1 MDSMSNLTKKNV
13 PDIGVP
19 AIEPTVEGT
28 PPVVMT
34 PTATPAPTVEPPAFV
49 EPTYTTRAEPAPAP
63 VVSGGIMTVED
74 AEKIGIDA
82 QSSSAIDLE
91 QEQLA
96 AEQRR
101 FAAGQAMKARET
113 ADMLA
118 AALADEEAR
127 AQRFENTEKADE
139 ETRDKLLGDDP
150 KVSETV
156 VSSTVSYDERMKD
169 SKAST
174 NPEIDPYELL
184 PSYTDDEEPEEEI
197 KDPEKTAPDPSDDEY
212 GQYIRDLPAAEYVQ
226 FEKPAVRTIREVKV
240 DIVPSGRTDKNH
252 APLGDQAFLNAISKF
267 KKDNFGK
274 VTVVMP
280 NSGFMCDIV
289 GTGVVDLQ
297 NLYMNVNQDMSTYD
311 YQLEQMRTI
320 IRNVVG
326 TAPKVSATNLQNMI
340 HFQDFQ
346 MLAFGHICATL
357 RTVET
362 VTNCTECGKAFRL
375 TTRPNDLLINMNEFI
390 DRWAQIENAPNIES
404 CSLMMRNR
412 SVTTEMG
419 IEVTLGHPSYAD
431 MIRCIRGFQEYSK
444 SMTPTDVRRFESML
458 RLLYMIRRIKLP
470 NGTYAN
476 NIFQMYQ
483 CLLLM
488 SDVDLEMI
496 NKEATILRD
505 EIMVPKFG
513 IKEARCPHCGKVI
526 RDIAYESLLELVFY
540 HTTISSYLN
549 NPES

>member
-1 MDSMSNLTKKNV
+1 
-13 PDIGVP
+13 
-19 AIEPTVEGT
+19 
-28 PPVVMT
+28 
-34 PTATPAPTVEPPAFV
+34 
-49 EPTYTTRAEPAPAP
+49 
-63 VVSGGIMTVED
+63 
-74 AEKIGIDA
+74 
-82 QSSSAIDLE
+82 
-91 QEQLA
+91 
-96 AEQRR
+96 
-101 FAAGQAMKARET
+101 
-113 ADMLA
+113 
-118 AALADEEAR
+118 
-127 AQRFENTEKADE
+127 
-139 ETRDKLLGDDP
+139 
-150 KVSETV
+150 
-156 VSSTVSYDERMKD
+156 
-169 SKAST
+169 
-174 NPEIDPYELL
+174 
-184 PSYTDDEEPEEEI
+184 
-197 KDPEKTAPDPSDDEY
+197 
-212 GQYIRDLPAAEYVQ
+212 
-226 FEKPAVRTIREVKV
+226 
-240 DIVPSGRTDKNH
+240 
-252 APLGDQAFLNAISKF
+252 
-267 KKDNFGK
+267 
-274 VTVVMP
+274 
-280 NSGFMCDIV
+280 
-289 GTGVVDLQ
+289 
-297 NLYMNVNQDMSTYD
+297 
-311 YQLEQMRTI
+311 
-320 IRNVVG
+320 
-326 TAPKVSATNLQNMI
+326 
-340 HFQDFQ
+340 